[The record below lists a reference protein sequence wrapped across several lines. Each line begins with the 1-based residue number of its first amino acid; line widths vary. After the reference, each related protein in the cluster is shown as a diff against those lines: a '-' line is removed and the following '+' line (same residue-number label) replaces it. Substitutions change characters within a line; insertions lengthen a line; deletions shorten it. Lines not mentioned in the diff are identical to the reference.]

1 MEGTDGVETIN
12 CPSKLSE
19 EATYINRFFS
29 QQILKTDETYE
40 FKESHPDHDPESD
53 AHYAYRYRQ
62 WDLKDDIKLFARTKI
77 DAVIHQSTTTTSSAK
92 DIKFVSIKA
101 LNEFDSRAVG
111 AGGAPEW
118 RQKIDSQRGAVMASE
133 LKNNGNKL
141 AKWTVEALLAGT
153 DQIRLGFC
161 SRVNPRDRTRHAILG
176 TTFFKYVACE
186 YLTIKAERV

>member
-12 CPSKLSE
+12 SPSKLSE

-29 QQILKTDETYE
+29 QQILKADETYE
-40 FKESHPDHDPESD
+40 FKEPHPDHDPESD
-53 AHYAYRYRQ
+53 AHYAYRYRK
-62 WDLKDDIKLFARTKI
+62 WDLGDEIKLFARTKI
-77 DAVIHQSTTTTSSAK
+77 DGVIHQSTTTSSTSSVMEPTSSSLPVK
-92 DIKFVSIKA
+92 DTILVSVKA

-111 AGGAPEW
+111 AGGAPDW

-161 SRVNPRDRTRHAILG
+161 SRINPRDRTRHAILG
-176 TTFFKYVACE
+176 TTFFK
-186 YLTIKAERV
+186 